1 MIKNNIL
8 AIETSCDDTCIAIIS
23 NGIIIKN
30 IILSSAKLQN
40 EYGGVVPE
48 VAARAHEH
56 NILSAFHDAV
66 GGFDLKSLNY
76 IAYTNNPGLR
86 VCLNIGEIFAYSLS
100 SMLQIPLI
108 PINHIYAHI
117 FSFYSDPKVN
127 IHYPFISLV
136 ASGGHTSIFLVKSPI
151 EIITLNETV
160 DDAAGECYDKIARE
174 LKLGYPG
181 GPEIDKLYD
190 HNKKDVIQFIKKMP
204 TADANLS
211 FSGLKTS
218 VLNYINQLNMQKK
231 PIDIITVASSFQ
243 KTLMDIIFDKLHFY
257 TNKYDIKAI
266 AIGGG
271 VSCNSYLQSRIK
283 QEFNK
288 LIIYIPE
295 IKSLASDNAAMIGIY
310 ANLYLNNK

>member
-1 MIKNNIL
+1 MTKNNIL
-8 AIETSCDDTCIAIIS
+8 AIETSCDDTCIAIVS

-48 VAARAHEH
+48 VAARAHEQ
-56 NILSAFHDAV
+56 NILSAFNEAIGD
-66 GGFDLKSLNY
+66 FDLRSLNH

-86 VCLNIGEIFAYSLS
+86 VCLNVGEIFAYSLS
-100 SMLQIPLI
+100 SMLQIPLV
-108 PINHIYAHI
+108 PINHIHAHI
-117 FSFYSDPKVN
+117 FSFYSDPKLK

-190 HNKKDVIQFIKKMP
+190 DNKKDAIQFMKKIP
-204 TADANLS
+204 NSDANLS

-231 PIDIITVASSFQ
+231 PIDIIAVASSFQ
-243 KTLMDIIFDKLHFY
+243 KTLMDIIFNKLHFY
-257 TNKYDIKAI
+257 ANQYEIKAI

-271 VSCNSYLQSRIK
+271 VSCNSYLQSRIR
-283 QEFNK
+283 QEFNE
-288 LIIYIPE
+288 LIIYIPAT
-295 IKSLASDNAAMIGIY
+295 KLLAADNAAMIGIY
-310 ANLYLNNK
+310 ANLYLDNK